1 MLDFARLPA
10 TVLGNGKYPRM
21 SLIRFEVT
29 AERPKINSMLDVM
42 VAEKTPSTCP
52 FSVIP
57 LEHWGSPYKTERGLV
72 GEVLNR
78 AIRLQ
83 GNGPTIVEVSMDWIG
98 NHSTTWRDEIIDL
111 ALQQFATPPLR
122 AL

>member
-1 MLDFARLPA
+1 
-10 TVLGNGKYPRM
+10 M
-21 SLIRFEVT
+21 SLIRFQVT
-29 AERPKINSMLDVM
+29 AEKPKINSMLDVM
-42 VAEKTPSTCP
+42 VAGKTPTNCP

-57 LEHWGSPYKTERGLV
+57 LEHWDSSPYKTERGLV
-72 GEVLNR
+72 GEDLNR

-83 GNGPTIVEVSMDWIG
+83 SNGPTFVEVSTDWIG
-98 NHSTTWRDEIIDL
+98 SHSTTWRDEIIDL